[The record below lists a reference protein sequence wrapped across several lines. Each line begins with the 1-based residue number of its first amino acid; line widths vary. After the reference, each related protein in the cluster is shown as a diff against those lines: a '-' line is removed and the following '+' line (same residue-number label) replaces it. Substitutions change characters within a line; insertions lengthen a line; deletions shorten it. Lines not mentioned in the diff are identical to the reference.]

1 MYKWP
6 QFQTC
11 LLCPCETT
19 VSLTQLLCTLRS
31 TVSVSGSEAKR
42 VKIQSIKHIML
53 SPGGRI
59 RIMKVVGC
67 GAVLAGFIILG
78 NPLHLAMVPTA
89 GLTLVLVQLVP
100 IDYDISQSWAR
111 VIYFCRLIASC
122 NLLPTRH
129 RGVFSIFF
137 HESLLFSVIFF
148 LMRRNKFTASYIL
161 FHRRHGRIVPFWR
174 LSLTLLLAVKLHP
187 SVSPILYYR

>member
-1 MYKWP
+1 M
-6 QFQTC
+6 F
-11 LLCPCETT
+11 
-19 VSLTQLLCTLRS
+19 
-31 TVSVSGSEAKR
+31 VSGSEAKR

-111 VIYFCRLIASC
+111 VIYFCRLVIASC
-122 NLLPTRH
+122 NFLPTRH

-148 LMRRNKFTASYIL
+148 LMRLNKFTASYIL

>member
-78 NPLHLAMVPTA
+78 KPLHLAACHGADCWADACVGAVGADRLQYFSELGTRNIF
-89 GLTLVLVQLVP
+89 LSSRHCVLQ
-100 IDYDISQSWAR
+100 
-111 VIYFCRLIASC
+111 FFTNASPRC
-122 NLLPTRH
+122 FFNLFP
-129 RGVFSIFF
+129 
-137 HESLLFSVIFF
+137 
-148 LMRRNKFTASYIL
+148 
-161 FHRRHGRIVPFWR
+161 
-174 LSLTLLLAVKLHP
+174 
-187 SVSPILYYR
+187 

>member
-1 MYKWP
+1 M
-6 QFQTC
+6 F
-11 LLCPCETT
+11 
-19 VSLTQLLCTLRS
+19 
-31 TVSVSGSEAKR
+31 VSGSEAKR

-100 IDYDISQSWAR
+100 IDYDISQLGTRNIFLSSR
-111 VIYFCRLIASC
+111 HCVLQFFTNASPRC
-122 NLLPTRH
+122 FFNLFP
-129 RGVFSIFF
+129 
-137 HESLLFSVIFF
+137 
-148 LMRRNKFTASYIL
+148 
-161 FHRRHGRIVPFWR
+161 
-174 LSLTLLLAVKLHP
+174 
-187 SVSPILYYR
+187 